1 MLEPQLRFKGFKDEW
16 KEISLKKIFAFFST
30 NSLSRADLTAD
41 GLIKNI
47 HYGDIHQ
54 KFNNILDVEKEKLP
68 YINPNIELS
77 IKDNLCQNGDLIFA
91 DASEDYEG
99 IGKAIEIINIGNNK
113 VVSGLHTIHARDIES
128 TMSIGF
134 KGYLFNTPIIHNQI
148 RILAN
153 GFKVFGISKND
164 ICNLN
169 VRIPNKMEQ
178 EKIANLLSLL
188 DKKIELQKRRI
199 EALKIYKKGLFNKI
213 YKEKL
218 KDIKESELREYA
230 YLQGGYAFKSKLFS
244 KKGIPIIRI
253 ANINEN
259 IVDLKDVVF
268 YNKEIPIDSKFE
280 INTGDI
286 LIAMSGATTGKI
298 GIYKGKMRSYLN
310 QRVGKIVLKG
320 KAIIYSYLYFLFELS
335 LYNMQLNSKLVAGAQ
350 PNISPL
356 DIETLKFKVPS
367 IEMQEHIANITIN
380 INKKL
385 EKEGNKLQE
394 LNDFKKGLLQKMF
407 I

>member
-1 MLEPQLRFKGFKDEW
+1 MLEPKLRFKEFKDDW
-16 KEISLKKIFAFFST
+16 KEISLKKTFTFFST

-164 ICNLN
+164 ICKLN
-169 VRIPNKMEQ
+169 VRIPSKIEQ
-178 EKIANLLSLL
+178 EKISKFLIFL
-188 DKKIELQKRRI
+188 DKKMELQKRKVD
-199 EALKIYKKGLFNKI
+199 ALKIYKIGLFNKI
-213 YKEKL
+213 YKEEMKT
-218 KDIKESELREYA
+218 IKEEEIKKYA
-230 YLQGGYAFKSKLFS
+230 YLQGGYAFKSELFS

-253 ANINEN
+253 ANINES
-259 IVDLKDVVF
+259 IVDLKDIVF
-268 YNKEIPIDSKFE
+268 YDKEISIDSKFE

-298 GIYKGKMRSYLN
+298 GIYKETMKSYLN
-310 QRVGKIVLKG
+310 QRVGKIVLKR
-320 KAIIYSYLYFLFELS
+320 KDIIYSYLYFLFELS
-335 LYNMQLNSKLVAGAQ
+335 SYNMQLNTKLVAGAQ
-350 PNISPL
+350 PNISPS

-367 IEMQEHIANITIN
+367 TEMQEHIANMAMN

-385 EKEGNKLQE
+385 EIEGNKLQE
-394 LNDFKKGLLQKMF
+394 LNKIKKGLLQKMF

>member
-1 MLEPQLRFKGFKDEW
+1 MLIPKLRFKEFNDEW
-16 KEISLKKIFAFFST
+16 KEVSLKKTFTFFST

-54 KFNNILDVEKEKLP
+54 KFNNILDIENEKLP
-68 YINPNIELS
+68 YINQNIELN
-77 IKDNLCQNGDLIFA
+77 IKNGLCQNGDLIFA

-99 IGKAIEIINIGNNK
+99 IGKAIEIINVGNNK

-128 TMSIGF
+128 IMSIGF

-164 ICNLN
+164 ICNLH

-188 DKKIELQKRRI
+188 DKKIELQKRKI
-199 EALKIYKKGLFNKI
+199 DALKIYKKGLFNKI

-259 IVDLKDVVF
+259 IVDSKDVVF

-367 IEMQEHIANITIN
+367 IEMQEHIANIAIN

-394 LNDFKKGLLQKMF
+394 LNDLKKGLLQKMF

>member
-1 MLEPQLRFKGFKDEW
+1 M
-16 KEISLKKIFAFFST
+16 
-30 NSLSRADLTAD
+30 
-41 GLIKNI
+41 
-47 HYGDIHQ
+47 
-54 KFNNILDVEKEKLP
+54 
-68 YINPNIELS
+68 
-77 IKDNLCQNGDLIFA
+77 
-91 DASEDYEG
+91 
-99 IGKAIEIINIGNNK
+99 
-113 VVSGLHTIHARDIES
+113 
-128 TMSIGF
+128 
-134 KGYLFNTPIIHNQI
+134 
-148 RILAN
+148 
-153 GFKVFGISKND
+153 
-164 ICNLN
+164 
-169 VRIPNKMEQ
+169 
-178 EKIANLLSLL
+178 
-188 DKKIELQKRRI
+188 
-199 EALKIYKKGLFNKI
+199 LFNKI
-213 YKEKL
+213 YKEKI

-253 ANINEN
+253 ANTNEN
-259 IVDLKDVVF
+259 IVDSKDVVF

-367 IEMQEHIANITIN
+367 IEMQEHIANIAIN

-394 LNDFKKGLLQKMF
+394 LNDLKKGLLQKMF